1 MHLPTFLDVT
11 RLLSSL
17 THSSNE
23 LCVCVKP
30 VAEYISTQCP
40 PQKKICIYTCCD
52 FFFFIDDRPLSTTSS
67 TLSTKANVC
76 DGTEVPLEPS
86 YVKSAYKVCVC
97 VNVMVNVRELMSV
110 ISITL
115 YVKAFLVSFSQAL

>member
-30 VAEYISTQCP
+30 EAEYISTQCP
-40 PQKKICIYTCCD
+40 PPKKKFAYITVVI

-86 YVKSAYKVCVC
+86 YVKSAYKVCLC
-97 VNVMVNVRELMSV
+97 
-110 ISITL
+110 
-115 YVKAFLVSFSQAL
+115 KCDG